1 MRAIGEV
8 ANRYGRGEG
17 ELPTRQNV
25 TLSKR
30 KRRTTKSKASD
41 TFKTRR
47 RLGARAWDAPFPHRG
62 KSVIDREA
70 RSGSTEPVRNH
81 DSECSTLTVL
91 PRCSPPTVRREQAV
105 EFHTLTKSF
114 STAGSAR
121 RIRPRQSRRRR
132 GTDEAEVVPRPREFR
147 LYLRARHLTAA
158 VGDGRRIARG
168 GLVAGRVLAQP
179 VWRVLSVI
187 RHAAVPASRSS
198 SCSCSCSL
206 VVSDP
211 LLGRPDS
218 RRGGR

>member
-1 MRAIGEV
+1 
-8 ANRYGRGEG
+8 
-17 ELPTRQNV
+17 
-25 TLSKR
+25 
-30 KRRTTKSKASD
+30 
-41 TFKTRR
+41 
-47 RLGARAWDAPFPHRG
+47 
-62 KSVIDREA
+62 VIDREA

-158 VGDGRRIARG
+158 VGDGRVCARR
-168 GLVAGRVLAQP
+168 AGRGPCPRAACLACAECHTPGRRSGLEVVFACVLVFVGGEGSSA
-179 VWRVLSVI
+179 R
-187 RHAAVPASRSS
+187 PAR
-198 SCSCSCSL
+198 
-206 VVSDP
+206 
-211 LLGRPDS
+211 
-218 RRGGR
+218 